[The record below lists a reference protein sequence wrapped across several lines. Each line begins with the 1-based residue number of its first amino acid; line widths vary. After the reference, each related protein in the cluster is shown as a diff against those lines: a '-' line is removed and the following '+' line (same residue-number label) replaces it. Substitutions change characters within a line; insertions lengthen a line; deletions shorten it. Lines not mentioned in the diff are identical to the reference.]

1 MHNAADQYVFGVDG
15 GGSGCRVQVTDPTG
29 KRLVVT
35 EGGPAN
41 VYTDL
46 DGALKNIRTAIKGAA
61 AQLGLDDRHLTTCPA
76 HLGLAGA
83 ISNVESDAVKVAIPF
98 ERLSVS
104 DDRATTLA
112 GALGDTDGIVASVGT
127 GSFVAA
133 QMGAQQR
140 FFGGWGAMISDEA
153 SGAWL
158 GYQLLTRSVFA
169 ADGLIAKTVL
179 TKEMLTQVGGSPAGL
194 TAMAKDAAPDDIA
207 ALAPRV
213 VSAANQGDEV
223 GVALMKEGANY
234 LMACIRAAGWGPG
247 TRLCLT
253 GGIGPY
259 YAPYLDADLQP
270 FLEPP
275 AGSALDGAVLLALRH
290 VTQP

>member
-1 MHNAADQYVFGVDG
+1 MQDAADQYVFGVDG

-29 KRLVVT
+29 KRLVAA

-46 DGALKNIRTAIKGAA
+46 DGALKSIRTAIRSAA
-61 AQLGLDDRHLTTCPA
+61 AQLGRNDRHLTTCPA

-83 ISNVESDAVKVAIPF
+83 ISDVENDAVKAAMPF

-104 DDRATTLA
+104 DDRTTTLA

-140 FFGGWGAMISDEA
+140 FFGGWGAMISDQA

-158 GYQLLTRSVFA
+158 GYQLLTRSVLA
-169 ADGLIAKTVL
+169 AEGLIAQTAL
-179 TKEMLTQVGGSPAGL
+179 TQEMLAQVGGSPAGL

-213 VSAANQGDEV
+213 VSAANNGDEV
-223 GVALMKEGANY
+223 GVALMKEGADY
-234 LMACIRAAGWGPG
+234 LMSCIRAAGWSTGI
-247 TRLCLT
+247 RLCLT
-253 GGIGPY
+253 GGIGPH
-259 YAPYLDADLQP
+259 YAPYLDAELQP

-275 AGSALDGAVLLALRH
+275 AGSALDGAVMLALRH